1 MELEQLVISN
11 IEGMEKFKE
20 RGKGCY
26 GAVYEIMVNGVPC
39 IAKRLHNILLGREE
53 GVAISGEDKKAVISK
68 FRQECLL
75 LSKLKHPNIL
85 QFIGVHIGEVE
96 GDITLIMESACID
109 LEKCIQTYPNMPLCL
124 KVRILHDIACGLTYL
139 HSFCPDPIIHCDL
152 NQTNVLLSDTLEAKI
167 TNLGVSKYSK
177 LSATSTVAGRLGHIP
192 PEAMQTSPVYNTK
205 FDCFSFGHLS
215 LYVLNG
221 KSPEVVNAKVTLQ
234 DIKMKRI
241 EIAKRRTAIDLL
253 GPEHIL
259 GDLVQMCL
267 SDEVS
272 NRPSSREICHTLEEA
287 LADYP
292 QDIYSTL
299 QAIQVID

>member
-1 MELEQLVISN
+1 
-11 IEGMEKFKE
+11 MEKFKE

-26 GAVYEIMVNGVPC
+26 GAVYEIRVNGVPC
-39 IAKRLHNILLGREE
+39 IAKRLHNILLGRAG
-53 GVAISGEDKKAVISK
+53 GVAISGEDKEAVIAK

-85 QFIGVHIGEVE
+85 QFMGVHIGEGE

-152 NQTNVLLSDTLEAKI
+152 KQTNVLLSDTLEAKI
-167 TNLGVSKYSK
+167 TNLGVSKYPK
-177 LSATSTVAGRLGHIP
+177 LSAMSTVAGRLGHIP
-192 PEAMQTSPVYNTK
+192 PEAMQIVPVYNTK

-234 DIKMKRI
+234 DIKMKQI
-241 EIAKRRTAIDLL
+241 EIAKRRTAIDML

-272 NRPSSREICHTLEEA
+272 NRPSSREIGHTLEEA

-299 QAIQVID
+299 QAVQVID